1 MNDLAIIIVSWNCKG
16 YLADCLRSIYADGSE
31 FSLAIIVVD
40 NNSNDGTLEM
50 LREDFPQV
58 HLISNSENRG
68 FAAACNLGMKFSR
81 SRFVLL
87 LNPDTVVRP
96 GAFDSMIRFMD
107 DHGDAWAIGPTILN
121 GDGSRQHSGMRFP
134 TNWNILVEALF
145 LDRLFPQTR
154 LFGGHKELYE
164 RPECSREV
172 DYLQGSCLMV
182 RSDAIECVGGLDERF
197 FMYFEET
204 DWCRRMKKAGGTIRY
219 CPSATIVHFGGNQ
232 IGHFDERRLVHYH
245 RSLLRFYQKHYS
257 PGRTAAVRLILLL
270 RSLIRII
277 IWSASGI
284 LKPGL
289 RNTAASS
296 VRGYLRTIGILLMPG
311 HA

>member
-1 MNDLAIIIVSWNCKG
+1 MNDLTIIIVSWNCKG
-16 YLADCLRSIYADGSE
+16 YLAECLQSIDADGSKL
-31 FSLAIIVVD
+31 SCTIIVVD

-50 LREDFPQV
+50 LREDFPRV
-58 HLISNSENRG
+58 HLISSEKNLG
-68 FAAACNLGMKFSR
+68 FAAANNRALKSSR

-96 GAFDSMIRFMD
+96 GAFDSMIKFMD
-107 DHGDAWAIGPTILN
+107 DHVDAWAIGPTILN
-121 GDGSRQHSGMRFP
+121 GDGSRQHSGVRFP

-145 LDRLFPQTR
+145 LDRLFPQTE
-154 LFGGHKELYE
+154 LFGEHKELYKH
-164 RPECSREV
+164 PECSREV

-182 RSDAIECVGGLDERF
+182 RSDAIERVGGLDERF

-204 DWCRRMKKAGGTIRY
+204 DWCCRMKKAGGTIRY

-257 PGRTAAVRLILLL
+257 PGRTAAVRLVLLL
-270 RSLIRII
+270 RSLIRIV
-277 IWSASGI
+277 IWCALWI

-289 RNTAASS
+289 RDTAASS

-311 HA
+311 HE